1 MKAGFPGWRRLALP
15 IGAGLVLATG
25 QAPLGWVLLAFPALC
40 VLIHAVVRAGRRGE
54 TIWAAWAG
62 GVAYFAAT
70 LSWIVSPFFVDP
82 VRHGWMAPF
91 ALLGMACGM
100 ALFWGFAGWIVSH
113 SRHRALAFV
122 TALGAMELARGYVL
136 TGFPWALIGHMW
148 IDTPIAQL
156 AAIVGPSGLTLL
168 TLLVAAVPVVTHRW
182 AGPIVGVV
190 TMAVFAI
197 GTARLHLPPGPPRD
211 VTLRLVQ
218 PNAEQHLK
226 WDPDQARAIFDRQL
240 ALTAAQPVADLTIW
254 PETAVPYLMQDNPQ
268 VGRMIADAAGGRPVI
283 VGMQRVDGTQGWNT
297 LALIGADGGIAQHYD
312 KWHLVPFG
320 EYIPFGDFAYDW
332 FGLQAFASQL
342 GASYAKGA
350 GPAVMN
356 LGETLGTII
365 PLICY
370 EAVFPQD
377 VNAAPDGADWILQIT
392 NDAWFGTL
400 TGPWQHAAQARFR
413 AIEQG
418 LPLVRVANTGITAV
432 YDAHGRL
439 VDGLG
444 FTFKRSIGPVD
455 ELILPFGTAGALDV
469 PFIPGALPPPPYAR
483 YGEIPLLLLLAG
495 LGGAL
500 IAAQRRKVA

>member
-1 MKAGFPGWRRLALP
+1 MTSNFPGWRRLVLP
-15 IGAGLVLATG
+15 VVAGVVLATG
-25 QAPLGWVLLAFPALC
+25 QAPLGWVWAAFPAL
-40 VLIHAVVRAGRRGE
+40 VMLIHTVARAQSRAE
-54 TIWAAWAG
+54 SVWVAWIG
-62 GVAYFAAT
+62 GAAYFGAA

-91 ALLGMACGM
+91 AVLGIAFGM
-100 ALFWGFAGWIVSH
+100 ALFWAVAGFVARF
-113 SRHRALAFV
+113 SRHRALAFAA
-122 TALGAMELARGYVL
+122 ALGAAELARGYVL
-136 TGFPWALIGHMW
+136 TGFPWALVGHMW

-156 AAIVGPSGLTLL
+156 AAYMGPTGLTLL
-168 TLLVAAVPVVTHRW
+168 TLVVAGLSITSRWSALVAGV
-182 AGPIVGVV
+182 VGVV
-190 TMAVFAI
+190 AASVGM
-197 GTARLHLPPGPPRD
+197 ARLDLPAGPARD

-240 ALTAAQPVADLTIW
+240 AMTAAEPVADLTIW
-254 PETAVPYLMQDNPQ
+254 PETALPYLLDRNPDI
-268 VGRMIADAAGGRPVI
+268 GRMIADAAGGRPVI

-297 LALIGADGGIAQHYD
+297 LALIGADGALAQYYD

-320 EYIPFGDFAYDW
+320 EYIPFGDLAYDW
-332 FGLQAFASQL
+332 FGLQAFASQM
-342 GASYAKGA
+342 GASYAAGP
-350 GPAVMN
+350 GPAVMD
-356 LGETLGTII
+356 LGTDLGTII

-432 YDAHGRL
+432 YDAHGRM
-439 VDGLG
+439 VQ
-444 FTFKRSIGPVD
+444 S
-455 ELILPFGTAGALDV
+455 LPFGTAGTLDL
-469 PFIPGALPPPPYAR
+469 PAIPGALPPPPYAR
-483 YGEIPLLLLLAG
+483 YGEIPLLLMLAG
-495 LGGAL
+495 LVCGL
-500 IAAQRRKVA
+500 IAAGRPRFHRLP